1 MTLRRIFMEVKS
13 FLYMLWA
20 TKPTLFFIEE
30 QERLHST
37 IPKTNAKQTKSNK
50 KVFVFC
56 HFRPFEHKVLY
67 RLLNSR
73 RNL

>member
-1 MTLRRIFMEVKS
+1 MEVKR
-13 FLYMLWA
+13 LQYMLWTTNETNA
-20 TKPTLFFIEE
+20 VFIEE

-37 IPKTNAKQTKSNK
+37 IPKTNVKQTKSNK
-50 KVFVFC
+50 KVFVFRY
-56 HFRPFEHKVLY
+56 FRPFEHKVLY